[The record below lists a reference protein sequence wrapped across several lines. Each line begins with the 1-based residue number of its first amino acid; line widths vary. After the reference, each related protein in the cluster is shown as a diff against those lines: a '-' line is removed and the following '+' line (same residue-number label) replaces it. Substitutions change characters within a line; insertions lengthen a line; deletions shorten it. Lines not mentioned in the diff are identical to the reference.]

1 MSNLSTGAPS
11 LSSKIPP
18 SLSPSPIPII
28 TQIQSTTPSSNT
40 PPIIPPTITPTIIQ
54 PPIITPAPIIQTPPT
69 TTQFRYIDKSEP
81 LPPVENSDYIISPKY
96 QTTVFCAIA
105 LFFILGGSISFSS
118 GLKAPSSS
126 GGGSRYI
133 DYGE

>member
-11 LSSKIPP
+11 LS
-18 SLSPSPIPII
+18 LSPSSIPII
-28 TQIQSTTPSSNT
+28 TSIPST
-40 PPIIPPTITPTIIQ
+40 TPTIIS
-54 PPIITPAPIIQTPPT
+54 PSITSPPIIQTPST
-69 TTQFRYIDKSEP
+69 ETIYRYIDKSEP
-81 LPPVENSDYIISPKY
+81 LPPIENSDYIISPKY